1 MIWPSCSRYCDS
13 IFHYDCA
20 PSLVLRHMQLSD
32 IYFVSAEM
40 YAVTASAHYI
50 CIAFVCA
57 LKCYR
62 GIGTYASMYRYG
74 IRRIAHF
81 DFRL

>member
-1 MIWPSCSRYCDS
+1 
-13 IFHYDCA
+13 
-20 PSLVLRHMQLSD
+20 MQLSD
-32 IYFVSAEM
+32 VYFVSAEM
-40 YAVTASAHYI
+40 YAVTASTHYT

-62 GIGTYASMYRYG
+62 GIGRYASMYRYG
-74 IRRIAHF
+74 ITCIAHF